1 MLQNIY
7 IADVCIHQRT
17 CMSLYILEVYI
28 AGVCIHQCMT
38 ICVHVLLSD
47 VNTSLRQAGSGPI
60 PGTKLGEYKAVSLYK
75 DIMKNTDEIPTIL
88 SAKQDVSRA
97 KRMKLHFDA
106 LISLEEKKK
115 LLSKQH
121 DEGDKELIL
130 EHLNHLVVA
139 QFVHAHCRK
148 TPAAKSKE
156 DMRKLVPPGLSR
168 KFQGTNDLMV
178 CVCVV
183 TLIFALVLLCMF

>member
-1 MLQNIY
+1 MHTSAYMYVIIHTGGIY
-7 IADVCIHQRT
+7 SRCVYTSVYDNLCACVVVRCEYQPEAGWVWPHSRHQIGGLPS
-17 CMSLYILEVYI
+17 CLPF
-28 AGVCIHQCMT
+28 
-38 ICVHVLLSD
+38 
-47 VNTSLRQAGSGPI
+47 SG
-60 PGTKLGEYKAVSLYK
+60 
-75 DIMKNTDEIPTIL
+75 
-88 SAKQDVSRA
+88 R
-97 KRMKLHFDA
+97 
-106 LISLEEKKK
+106 KKK